1 MGRTSSSVTAPTGA
15 SAAAERDRAPPSIHS
30 RMDAIWPGASGL
42 PPFGIVPRCTISY
55 SRLSCGFPGVTTG
68 PSVRLPTVHTRLR
81 GVPGQSEPSRSAD
94 RHRARP
100 GLTLRDPSAAV
111 RRVNHAGR
119 TPGRELPVPPF
130 PGVPGGWGSRGLAAV
145 GGSCRPPFPGVP
157 GFLGLLGAHG
167 GLPPWVG
174 AAGRRSRV
182 SWVPGAPGGSR
193 GLAPVWAHTGLRA

>member
-1 MGRTSSSVTAPTGA
+1 V
-15 SAAAERDRAPPSIHS
+15 ERPRVEKPSEQV
-30 RMDAIWPGASGL
+30 DAH
-42 PPFGIVPRCTISY
+42 
-55 SRLSCGFPGVTTG
+55 GVTTG

-94 RHRARP
+94 RYRARP

-193 GLAPVWAHTGLRA
+193 GLAPVGGSCRPPFPGFLGSWGSWGLTGACPRVGAYWTACLSCPRWRRSPHSCASAR